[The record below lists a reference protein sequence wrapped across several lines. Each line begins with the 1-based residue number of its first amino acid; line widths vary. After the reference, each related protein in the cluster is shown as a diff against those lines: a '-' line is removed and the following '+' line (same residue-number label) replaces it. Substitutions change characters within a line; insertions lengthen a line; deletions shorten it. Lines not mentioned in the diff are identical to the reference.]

1 MRRVGKLR
9 GQRDCWKRRAAGLG
23 TVSGREERSPS
34 PDLQG
39 PTGNCADRAPTS
51 QTWGGGRSAVSL
63 GGDQWAGER
72 LPRAER
78 TLTSVAGEEGAGQ
91 TRGSRT
97 LTRVWGAAS
106 VRGRRLGDGRYRGS
120 SVRRGHRDETLEPS
134 EGTPPPPGLVK
145 RRREDVVLCSES
157 YFLQGTRGLL
167 QLCWMET

>member
-1 MRRVGKLR
+1 MRR
-9 GQRDCWKRRAAGLG
+9 DSGLFQA
-23 TVSGREERSPS
+23 GREEPFAR
-34 PDLQG
+34 

-120 SVRRGHRDETLEPS
+120 SVRRGHLEPS
-134 EGTPPPPGLVK
+134 EGTLPPPGLVK
-145 RRREDVVLCSES
+145 RRREDVVLCSELLFTGDQRALATLLDGNVKGWGCS
-157 YFLQGTRGLL
+157 SGKEGTPATAPG
-167 QLCWMET
+167 